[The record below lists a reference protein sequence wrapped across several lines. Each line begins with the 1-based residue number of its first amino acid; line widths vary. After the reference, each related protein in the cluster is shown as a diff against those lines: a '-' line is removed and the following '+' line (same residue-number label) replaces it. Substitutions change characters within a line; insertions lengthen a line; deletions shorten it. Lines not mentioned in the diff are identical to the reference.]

1 MDTLLNSTG
10 LSLLSPILGPM
21 LGLTAGAV
29 LLLARD
35 AMWPAEATLRARRD

>member
-1 MDTLLNSTG
+1 MDTFSISAG